1 VPARGEVVELGG
13 GRTVV
18 EATGVAATGAF
29 ATRADRAGRAL
40 AVTRCV
46 SPRAR
51 WWFVGAGAALDH
63 DSVLTLTNA
72 DPGPAVVDV
81 RVLAGGGEVE
91 TVGTRGMTI
100 APGES
105 RLIALADVAPQNEE
119 VTVAVEA
126 SRGRVAAAVADRIAD
141 GPAAPDGTE
150 WLPPA
155 EDPSRL
161 VRLAGVPATARDRA
175 LLVANPSDRE
185 ALVEVEVSGP
195 RGSFTPTGARTISVP
210 PGGVVS
216 VDGADLVTGED
227 AVAVRVRSQVP
238 VVAAFRSRTRADQAY
253 AGAVLPLAE
262 PAVAP
267 VLTGS
272 RGRLQLSAGAGGAA
286 VVVTGHTAQGRELDE
301 ESLEIDPGATVETTL
316 PRRAAYVVVTPRRGN
331 VTGAVSYAGPAGTA
345 VLPLAALPVRVALPS
360 VVPGPR

>member
-1 VPARGEVVELGG
+1 
-13 GRTVV
+13 
-18 EATGVAATGAF
+18 
-29 ATRADRAGRAL
+29 
-40 AVTRCV
+40 
-46 SPRAR
+46 
-51 WWFVGAGAALDH
+51 
-63 DSVLTLTNA
+63 
-72 DPGPAVVDV
+72 
-81 RVLAGGGEVE
+81 
-91 TVGTRGMTI
+91 
-100 APGES
+100 
-105 RLIALADVAPQNEE
+105 
-119 VTVAVEA
+119 
-126 SRGRVAAAVADRIAD
+126 
-141 GPAAPDGTE
+141 
-150 WLPPA
+150 
-155 EDPSRL
+155 
-161 VRLAGVPATARDRA
+161 
-175 LLVANPSDRE
+175 
-185 ALVEVEVSGP
+185 VSGP